1 MTEVMQQENIE
12 NQSTM
17 DKTAL
22 REFATSA
29 RKMLKDR
36 IEVQAHQIGFYEDNR
51 EVQYEYSDEKV
62 FKINGEEFEHKE
74 ADKLRNAIKEKGF
87 DNVIDEVAYTWF
99 NRFVALYYMEVNGY
113 TDFDVISN
121 LNNITQ
127 FVAKVSH
134 KLNDEE
140 KQCVIKAVQ
149 MNKEEQV
156 LKTLILHQC
165 NELHKQFP
173 FLFEDLKDDTIK
185 MLFPQGLMTTNS
197 VLKNILAL
205 DKDSWKEVEIIGW
218 LYQYYITEKKDEVFA
233 NLKKGKKIS
242 KEDVPAATQIFT
254 PKWIVKYMVENS
266 VGKLW
271 LEAHPNNELQAKFKY
286 YLESAEQ
293 EDDVKQK
300 LEEIINRNIKP
311 EEIKVLD
318 PACGSGHILVTAFEV
333 LYEIYKTS
341 GYLEEEIPEL
351 ILKNNLYGLD
361 ICNRAAQLAQMAV
374 MMKAREYDKNI
385 SNKVTELNITSIQ
398 DTNWIDDRV
407 KEVLLNGVDNKSLA
421 TQQVELLTDTY
432 KDAKEYGSIIDVKG
446 FDFDFWAERLTSIQN
461 ISIGLLYADVVSEL
475 QRKLPQLIKQA
486 KIMQK
491 EYECVIANPPYMGG
505 KGMSSNLSEYVKKK
519 YSMSKGDMFAVFK
532 EVIFKKTKQNYF
544 SATVN
549 QHSWMFLSSY
559 EQLRE
564 YFLKNTVFD
573 TMAHLGSRAFEEI
586 GGEVV
591 QTTTYVTKKFKN
603 LNYAG
608 KFIKLTEY
616 SNAQLKEDKFL
627 ELNSKDSYTCKQND
641 FLSIPESPIAYWA
654 SDRTRKIFKTYQKL
668 ENFATSRVGLMT
680 GDTNRFLRF
689 WFEVKNINIGFN
701 ISSAE
706 ESIISKLKWFPC
718 NKGGGFKK
726 WYGNEEYIINYQ
738 NDGYEIFELAKKD
751 KRNCQNYPSEFKF
764 KKCVSWSLISTT
776 IPSFRIKEN
785 QISDISGMSF
795 WCYSENNF
803 NYLLGFCN
811 SKIAYKFL
819 NLINPT
825 LNFPPGAIAI
835 LPVILDESNK
845 TNIEFLVKSNI
856 QISKDDWDSFET
868 SWDFEIHP
876 LLRFK
881 ENGKISDSFSKWKNY
896 KQEQFNKLK
905 ANEEELNRLF
915 IEIYGLQDEMTPEVA
930 DKDITVALADEV
942 REIKSL
948 MSYAVGCMFGRYSLD
963 ETGLAYAG
971 GEFDTSKYTS
981 LEADDDGIKPILS
994 ASWFDDDVVDEF
1006 KKFLKAAFGEQYLQ
1020 ENLEYIAKVL
1030 GRKGSESAEERIR
1043 KYYLNDF
1050 YKDHL
1055 QTYKKRPIYWMFTS
1069 GKEKAFNCL
1078 VYLHRYD
1085 KATLATMRTKY
1096 LHKYQAKL
1104 DTAISH
1110 AQDNGDVKLSSM
1122 YEKYREELLKFDEK
1136 LKVYADEQIDLDLD
1150 DGVKVNYAK
1159 FKGILD
1165 SEQIVLGKEKK

>member
-12 NQSTM
+12 NKSTM

-197 VLKNILAL
+197 VLKNMLAL
-205 DKDSWKEVEIIGW
+205 DKDNWKEVEIIGW
-218 LYQYYITEKKDEVFA
+218 LYQYYIAEAKEKLDNELKT
-233 NLKKGKKIS
+233 KKGRKVQ
-242 KEDVPAATQIFT
+242 KEDMPAKTQIFT

-300 LEEIINRNIKP
+300 LEEIVNKNIKP

-333 LYEIYKTS
+333 LYEIYKMS

-398 DTNWIDDRV
+398 DTNWIDSRV

-421 TQQVELLTDTY
+421 TQQVELLANTF
-432 KDAKEYGSIIDVKG
+432 KDAKEYGSIIDVKD
-446 FDFDFWAERLTSIQN
+446 FDFDFWTERLTSIQN
-461 ISIGLLYADVVSEL
+461 MSMGLLYADVISEL

-486 KIMQK
+486 MIMQQK
-491 EYECVIANPPYMGG
+491 YESIITNPPYLGSTYFNADLTDFM
-505 KGMSSNLSEYVKKK
+505 KDK
-519 YSMSKGDMFAVFK
+519 YPNSKSDLCVAFIEKSLNM
-532 EVIFKKTKQNYF
+532 TKSKCYCSLVTMQ
-544 SATVN
+544 
-549 QHSWMFLSSY
+549 SWMFLSSF
-559 EQLRE
+559 EAFRE
-564 YFLKNTVFD
+564 NLLDNATISTMTHMGNNVMRIAFGTCATVWKKVLLPEYKATYSWVENDNITEKDEPYKFPIKD
-573 TMAHLGSRAFEEI
+573 NGRYNIVAQNGFHL
-586 GGEVV
+586 
-591 QTTTYVTKKFKN
+591 
-603 LNYAG
+603 
-608 KFIKLTEY
+608 
-616 SNAQLKEDKFL
+616 
-627 ELNSKDSYTCKQND
+627 
-641 FLSIPESPIAYWA
+641 IPGSPIAYWA
-654 SDRTRKIFKTYQKL
+654 SDRVREIFKNEKSL
-668 ENFATSRVGLMT
+668 GDIATFRTGMKT
-680 GDTNRFLRF
+680 GDNARFLRL
-689 WFEVKNINIGFN
+689 WFEVGTNKTSFDTPDNTSAIN
-701 ISSAE
+701 
-706 ESIISKLKWFPC
+706 SKMKWFPY
-718 NKGGGFKK
+718 NKGGDFRK
-726 WYGNEEYIINYQ
+726 WYGNYDYLINFE
-738 NDGYEIFELAKKD
+738 NDGFEFFNNYKEEG
-751 KRNCQNYPSEFKF
+751 RHIQNLETSLRFKECLTWTLLSSYATGFRYRKQGSLYDMNGMCLFPSEF
-764 KKCVSWSLISTT
+764 IDY
-776 IPSFRIKEN
+776 I
-785 QISDISGMSF
+785 
-795 WCYSENNF
+795 
-803 NYLLGFCN
+803 LGLSN
-811 SKIAYKFL
+811 TKIVYKFL
-819 NLINPT
+819 CIISST
-825 LNFPPGAIAI
+825 LAFQSGDVAKIPII
-835 LPVILDESNK
+835 FDEKNK
-845 TNIEFLVKSNI
+845 INIESLVKANI

-868 SWDFEIHP
+868 SWDFETHP

-881 ENGKISDSFSKWKNY
+881 ENGKISDSFSRWKNY

-905 ANEEELNRLF
+905 SNEEELNRLF
-915 IEIYGLQDEMTPEVA
+915 IEIYGLQDEMTPDVA
-930 DKDITVALADEV
+930 DKDITVALADET

-948 MSYAVGCMFGRYSLD
+948 LSYAIGCMFGRYSLD
-963 ETGLAYAG
+963 EKGLVYAG
-971 GEFDTSKYTS
+971 GDFDTSKYTS

-994 ASWFDDDVVDEF
+994 ANWFDDDVVDEF

-1030 GRKGSESAEERIR
+1030 GRKGTESAEERIR

-1104 DTAISH
+1104 DIAISH
-1110 AQDNGDVKLSSM
+1110 ARDNGDVKLSST

-1136 LKVYADEQIDLDLD
+1136 LKVFADEQIDLDLD
-1150 DGVKVNYAK
+1150 NGVKVNYAK

-1165 SEQIVLGKEKK
+1165 SEQTVLGKEKK